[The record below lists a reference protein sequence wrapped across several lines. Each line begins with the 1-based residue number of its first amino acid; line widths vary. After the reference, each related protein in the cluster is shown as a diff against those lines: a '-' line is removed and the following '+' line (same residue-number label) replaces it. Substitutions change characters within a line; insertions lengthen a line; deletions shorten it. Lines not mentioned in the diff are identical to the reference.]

1 MAERV
6 VDLRSDT
13 VSLATERMRLAM
25 QQAEVGDSQKR
36 EDPSVNRLQEMAA
49 AMLGKE
55 AAIYVPS
62 GTMGNL
68 AAVLAHTQPGDR
80 AVVGESSHLYTAES
94 DGMTR
99 IAGVMPQVVAD
110 ADGMPAPEDV
120 ERALTPRSAG
130 RPYTTLICIEN
141 THNKAGGA
149 VATPEETAEIA
160 AIARRHGAAFHIDG
174 ARIFNA
180 AVALKIDV
188 KELVREADSI
198 TFCISKG
205 LSAPVGSI
213 LAGSGEFIERAE
225 YAQHLLGGAMRQA
238 GHMAAAGVVALEEM
252 VDRLEEDHAN
262 ARYLAEMLADLPV
275 IKVNPARV
283 ESNLIVFDID
293 QERMSREQLIRA
305 LDERG
310 VKISNSGKARARM
323 VIYHGITRDDVEHA
337 AAVIKEVVASA

>member
-1 MAERV
+1 MARRV

-25 QQAEVGDSQKR
+25 QQAEVGDSQKG
-36 EDPSVNRLQEMAA
+36 EDPSVNRLQEISAD
-49 AMLGKE
+49 MLGKE

-68 AAVLAHTQPGDR
+68 AAVMAHTQPGDR
-80 AVVGESSHLYTAES
+80 VVVGKFSHLYTAES

-99 IAGVMPQVVAD
+99 IAGVMPHLVSDV
-110 ADGMPAPEDV
+110 DGIPTPMDV
-120 ERALTPRSAG
+120 EMAVTPRSAG
-130 RPYTTLICIEN
+130 RPYTTLISIEN

-160 AIARRHGAAFHIDG
+160 AIARRHGVAFHIDG

-180 AVALKIDV
+180 AVALKVDV

-198 TFCISKG
+198 TFCVSKG

-213 LAGSGEFIERAE
+213 LAGSREFIDRAE

-238 GHMAAAGVVALEEM
+238 GHMAAAGIVGLEDM
-252 VDRLEEDHAN
+252 VDRLAEDHAN
-262 ARYLAEMLADLPV
+262 ARYLAEMLAGLPV

-293 QERMSREQLIRA
+293 QERMSREQLVKA

-310 VKISNSGKARARM
+310 VKISKSGNSRARM
-323 VIYHGITRDDVEHA
+323 VTYHGITRDDVEYA
-337 AAVIKEVVASA
+337 AAVIKGVVEA